1 MHRSNKLWMLQT
13 GIRCDKIEVLKIKA
27 ILLTLRK
34 SIRTIAP
41 PPRLGMGFGSRLG
54 LVLGLGGNQTKLPP
68 RKVPRVWLGFRL
80 ALVLRLGRAIAPD

>member
-41 PPRLGMGFGSRLG
+41 PPPRLGMGVGARLG
-54 LVLGLGGNQTKLPP
+54 VVLGLGATPGEKPP
-68 RKVPRVWLGFRL
+68 G
-80 ALVLRLGRAIAPD
+80 GG

>member
-41 PPRLGMGFGSRLG
+41 PLLPPPRLGMGFGQG
-54 LVLGLGGNQTKLPP
+54 
-68 RKVPRVWLGFRL
+68 
-80 ALVLRLGRAIAPD
+80 

>member
-41 PPRLGMGFGSRLG
+41 SFPPPRLGMGFGSRLG
-54 LVLGLGGNQTKLPP
+54 LVLGLGATPEENPP
-68 RKVPRVWLGFRL
+68 GY
-80 ALVLRLGRAIAPD
+80 G

>member
-34 SIRTIAP
+34 SIGTIAP
-41 PPRLGMGFGSRLG
+41 APPRLGMGFGSRLG
-54 LVLGLGGNQTKLPP
+54 LVLGLGATPEENPP
-68 RKVPRVWLGFRL
+68 GMVRVWVSVSLGW
-80 ALVLRLGRAIAPD
+80 GGAIALD

>member
-54 LVLGLGGNQTKLPP
+54 LVLGLGATPEENPP
-68 RKVPRVWLGFRL
+68 GY
-80 ALVLRLGRAIAPD
+80 G

>member
-34 SIRTIAP
+34 SIRTIA

>member
-41 PPRLGMGFGSRLG
+41 PPVRDGVWVKVRVSFR
-54 LVLGLGGNQTKLPP
+54 VGGNSRGKSP
-68 RKVPRVWLGFRL
+68 GY
-80 ALVLRLGRAIAPD
+80 G

>member
-41 PPRLGMGFGSRLG
+41 PRLGMGFGSRLG
-54 LVLGLGGNQTKLPP
+54 LVLGLGATPEENPP
-68 RKVPRVWLGFRL
+68 GVVRVWVGVSWGGGGGGNCPRL
-80 ALVLRLGRAIAPD
+80 RK